1 MVEIDEEKEKRE
13 ILSRY
18 RDLLKV
24 CKPRT
29 SSHDKQIIRKAF
41 NLALEAHKDMRRKSG
56 EPYIYHPIE
65 VAIIAAGEIGL
76 GTTSVVCSLLHD
88 VVEDTDY
95 TLEDIKGLFGE
106 KVARIIDGLT
116 KISGIFDQKTE
127 SLQAENFRKMLLTLS
142 EDVRVILIK
151 LADRLHNMR
160 TLESLPHEKRLKIAS
175 ETNYLYAPLAHRLGL
190 YPVKS
195 ELEDLAFKFMEPEIY
210 NTITEK
216 IRESEPERKR
226 FITKFILPIKKALA
240 EQGIENTILARTKSV
255 YSIWE
260 KMRKKEIPLEEV
272 YDLFAVRIVLDSPDD
287 QEKIDCWRVYTIIT
301 KFYRPNQDRLRDW
314 ISIPKANGYE
324 ALHTTVMSHSG
335 RWVEV
340 QIRSRRMDEIA
351 EKGYAA
357 HWKYKDADSHEGA
370 IDEWLAKIREL
381 LQSPESNAL
390 DFLDDFKLNLF
401 ADEIFVFS
409 PKGDLITLPVN
420 STALDFAYGIHSQIG
435 NNCIGAKVNHK
446 LVPLSHRLKSGD
458 QVEIIT
464 SDKQSPKEEWF
475 SFVTTARAKTQIKAF
490 IKEERKKLATK
501 GKELLRAYFEEIS
514 LEFTTPNLNKF
525 MHYSGFT
532 SFTDLFCDIAQDK
545 IGIKEL
551 KECCQNHEREGF
563 FRFLKIPFNLLR
575 STENRQNNETQKDD
589 QKDIR
594 EDLSKTPLLSPDVNS
609 IQYHLSTCC
618 NPIPGDDVIGI
629 IDSADH
635 IIIHRTNCQNA
646 IELMS
651 RYGNKLV
658 KPKWTPDESLEF
670 LAGINIRGIDRV
682 GLMNEIT
689 KVISKQMNI
698 NMRSVNLASN
708 DGMFDG
714 VMMVYIHNTEQLR
727 TLINSLKRINGI
739 ERVTR
744 IN

>member
-1 MVEIDEEKEKRE
+1 MHEIDPELEKKE
-13 ILSRY
+13 ILNRY

-29 SSHDKQIIRKAF
+29 SNADKQLIRKAF

-65 VAIIAAGEIGL
+65 VAIISAGEIGL
-76 GTTSVVCSLLHD
+76 GTTSVVCALLHD

-95 TLEDIKGLFGE
+95 TIEDIRGLFGD

-127 SLQAENFRKMLLTLS
+127 SMQAENFRKMLLTLS
-142 EDVRVILIK
+142 DDVRVILIK

-160 TLESLPHEKRLKIAS
+160 TLESLPREKRLKIAS
-175 ETNYLYAPLAHRLGL
+175 ETTYLYAPLAHRLGL
-190 YPVKS
+190 YAIKS

-216 IRESEPERKR
+216 LKESEPERKR
-226 FITKFILPIKKALA
+226 FITKFILPIKKALTD
-240 EQGIENTILARTKSV
+240 QGINHTILARTKSV
-255 YSIWE
+255 FSIWE

-272 YDLFAVRIVLDSPDD
+272 YDLFAIRIIIDGNPEH
-287 QEKIDCWRVYTIIT
+287 EKIDCWRVYTIVT
-301 KFYRPNQDRLRDW
+301 RFYRPNQDRLRDW

-324 ALHTTVMSHSG
+324 ALHTTVMSHAG
-335 RWVEV
+335 KWVEV
-340 QIRSRRMDEIA
+340 QIRSKRMDEIA

-357 HWKYKDADSHEGA
+357 HWKYKDSSSQEGA
-370 IDEWLAKIREL
+370 VDEWLSKIREL

-401 ADEIFVFS
+401 ADEIFAFT
-409 PKGDLITLPVN
+409 PKGDLYTLPVG
-420 STALDFAYGIHSQIG
+420 STALDFAYTIHSHLG
-435 NNCIGAKVNHK
+435 NTCIGAKVNHK
-446 LVPLSHRLKSGD
+446 LVPLSHKLKSGD

-464 SDKQSPKEEWF
+464 SDKQTPKEEWF
-475 SFVTTARAKTQIKAF
+475 GFVITARAKTQVKAF
-490 IKEERKKLATK
+490 IKEERKKLSTK
-501 GKELLRAYFEEIS
+501 GKEMLREYFEE
-514 LEFTTPNLNKF
+514 LHMEFNTPNLNKF
-525 MHYSGFT
+525 MHYTGLQT
-532 SFTDLFCDIAQDK
+532 LGDLFVEVAREK
-545 IGIKEL
+545 VGIKEL
-551 KECCQNHEREGF
+551 KDCCQTQEKDGF
-563 FRFLKIPFNLLR
+563 FRFLRMPFGLLR
-575 STENRQNNETQKDD
+575 SGEGKAHGDEKSERKARHEETSLLGADVESIKY
-589 QKDIR
+589 
-594 EDLSKTPLLSPDVNS
+594 ELSA
-609 IQYHLSTCC
+609 CC

-629 IDSADH
+629 LGAAGEIV
-635 IIIHRTNCQNA
+635 IHRTNCQTA
-646 IELMS
+646 VELMS

-670 LAGINIRGIDRV
+670 LAGINIRGIDRL
-682 GLMNEIT
+682 GLMNEIS

-698 NMRSVNLASN
+698 NMRSLNLATN
-708 DGMFDG
+708 DGLFEGILML
-714 VMMVYIHNTEQLR
+714 YIHNTAQLR
-727 TLINSLKRINGI
+727 TLIASLKRINGI